1 MDVRSLYTSVPNNK
15 NIAETKKRYENYTYN
30 KLYTL
35 KLSQTFLALFFK
47 LNNYVFNSKFKL
59 QIKGCTMGTI
69 CSPKFVNIF
78 IATNYSLL
86 KTKWQSKPP

>member
-35 KLSQTFLALFFK
+35 KLSQTFLALLFK
-47 LNNYVFNSKFKL
+47 LNNYVFNSKF
-59 QIKGCTMGTI
+59 
-69 CSPKFVNIF
+69 
-78 IATNYSLL
+78 
-86 KTKWQSKPP
+86 